1 MNLSKLPQGEAA
13 DALLSASFNQDA
25 SCFATG
31 TDQGFR
37 IFNANPLTEKTRR
50 EYVPTSTG
58 TTLPQQHETDAAA
71 GDRKGPDMNQPGGIA
86 LVEMLY
92 RTNYLALVG
101 GGRNPKF
108 PPNKVVV
115 WDDALGKVAFQIEFL
130 SEVKAVRL
138 RRDR

>member
-1 MNLSKLPQGEAA
+1 MNLSKLPHGEAA
-13 DALLSASFNQDA
+13 DSLLSASFNQDA
-25 SCFATG
+25 SCFAIG

-37 IFNANPLTEKTRR
+37 ILNADPLKEKTRR
-50 EYVPTSTG
+50 EYVSLNQG
-58 TTLPQQHETDAAA
+58 TTYPAFSSSPSSTASGSGRNMSGSSGSDV
-71 GDRKGPDMNQPGGIA
+71 GRSGPDMNQPGGIA

-115 WDDALGKVAFQIEFL
+115 W
-130 SEVKAVRL
+130 
-138 RRDR
+138 